1 MDEKKCWLVVCVQSN
16 REKKTYERL
25 SALGFESFLPLQ
37 EETRRWSDRSKKV
50 QRVVIP
56 MVVFA
61 RIAPSERISV
71 LRLPSV
77 SRFMVLRGESA
88 PAIIPDAQME
98 RFRFMLDYSEEAVE
112 MCSERIQPGEQ
123 VKVITIVKSSKYHL
137 THVLVNTCVPE
148 VVPESKGDLR
158 KLQATVSTAI
168 VHHFVISCFF
178 CLIHDTLLLTIT
190 FALCQ
195 TLYHYFTLPAIPP

>member
-77 SRFMVLRGESA
+77 SRFMVL
-88 PAIIPDAQME
+88 AIIPDAQME

-123 VKVITIVKSSKYHL
+123 VKVIKGPLTGLTGELITMDGKSKVAVRINML
-137 THVLVNTCVPE
+137 GAAMVEVP
-148 VVPESKGDLR
+148 VG
-158 KLQATVSTAI
+158 
-168 VHHFVISCFF
+168 FVERI
-178 CLIHDTLLLTIT
+178 
-190 FALCQ
+190 
-195 TLYHYFTLPAIPP
+195 

>member
-98 RFRFMLDYSEEAVE
+98 RFRFMLDYSEEAICMSYSPLARGKKVRVIKGPLTGLVGELVALDGKNKIAVRLDMLGCACVDMPVGYVE
-112 MCSERIQPGEQ
+112 QIDER
-123 VKVITIVKSSKYHL
+123 
-137 THVLVNTCVPE
+137 N
-148 VVPESKGDLR
+148 
-158 KLQATVSTAI
+158 
-168 VHHFVISCFF
+168 
-178 CLIHDTLLLTIT
+178 
-190 FALCQ
+190 
-195 TLYHYFTLPAIPP
+195 

>member
-98 RFRFMLDYSEEAVE
+98 RFRFMLDYSEEAICMNYSPLARGKKVRVIKGPLTGLVGELVALDGKSKIAVRLDMLGCACVDMPIGYVE
-112 MCSERIQPGEQ
+112 QIGER
-123 VKVITIVKSSKYHL
+123 
-137 THVLVNTCVPE
+137 N
-148 VVPESKGDLR
+148 
-158 KLQATVSTAI
+158 
-168 VHHFVISCFF
+168 
-178 CLIHDTLLLTIT
+178 
-190 FALCQ
+190 
-195 TLYHYFTLPAIPP
+195 

>member
-1 MDEKKCWLVVCVQSN
+1 MTLNDRIGGVIMDEKKCLLVVCVQSN

-123 VKVITIVKSSKYHL
+123 VKVIKGPLTGLTGELITMDGKSKVAVRINML
-137 THVLVNTCVPE
+137 GAAMVEVP
-148 VVPESKGDLR
+148 VG
-158 KLQATVSTAI
+158 
-168 VHHFVISCFF
+168 FVERI
-178 CLIHDTLLLTIT
+178 
-190 FALCQ
+190 
-195 TLYHYFTLPAIPP
+195 

>member
-37 EETRRWSDRSKKV
+37 EETHRWSDRSKKV

-56 MVVFA
+56 MVVFV
-61 RIAPSERISV
+61 RISPSERIPV

-77 SRFMVLRGESA
+77 SRFMVLRGEST

-98 RFRFMLDYSEEAVE
+98 RFRFMLDYSPEAVE
-112 MCSERIQPGEQ
+112 ICSTPLAAGDA
-123 VKVITIVKSSKYHL
+123 VKVIKGPLAGLEGELVMIGGKSKVAVRL
-137 THVLVNTCVPE
+137 DMLGCAHVDMPIGYVERIN
-148 VVPESKGDLR
+148 
-158 KLQATVSTAI
+158 
-168 VHHFVISCFF
+168 F
-178 CLIHDTLLLTIT
+178 
-190 FALCQ
+190 
-195 TLYHYFTLPAIPP
+195 

>member
-98 RFRFMLDYSEEAVE
+98 RFRFMLDYSPEAVE
-112 MCSERIQPGEQ
+112 ICSTPLAAGDA
-123 VKVITIVKSSKYHL
+123 VKVIKGPLAGLEGELVMIGGKSKVAVRLDMLGCAHVDMPIGYVEKLKVK
-137 THVLVNTCVPE
+137 N
-148 VVPESKGDLR
+148 
-158 KLQATVSTAI
+158 
-168 VHHFVISCFF
+168 
-178 CLIHDTLLLTIT
+178 
-190 FALCQ
+190 
-195 TLYHYFTLPAIPP
+195 

>member
-1 MDEKKCWLVVCVQSN
+1 MDEIKSWLVGCVQSN

-25 SALGFESFLPLQ
+25 KALGYDSFLPLQ
-37 EETRRWSDRSKKV
+37 EETHRWSDRSKKV

-56 MVVFA
+56 
-61 RIAPSERISV
+61 V

-77 SRFMVLRGESA
+77 SRFMVLRGEST

-123 VKVITIVKSSKYHL
+123 VKVIKGPLTGLTGELITMGGKSKVAVRIHIL
-137 THVLVNTCVPE
+137 GAAMVEVP
-148 VVPESKGDLR
+148 VG
-158 KLQATVSTAI
+158 
-168 VHHFVISCFF
+168 FVERI
-178 CLIHDTLLLTIT
+178 
-190 FALCQ
+190 
-195 TLYHYFTLPAIPP
+195 

>member
-1 MDEKKCWLVVCVQSN
+1 MDEIKSWLVVYVQSN

-25 SALGFESFLPLQ
+25 KALGYDSFLPLQ
-37 EETRRWSDRSKKV
+37 EETHRWSDRSKKV

-56 MVVFA
+56 MVVFV
-61 RIAPSERISV
+61 RISPSERIPV

-77 SRFMVLRGESA
+77 SRFMVLRGEST

-123 VKVITIVKSSKYHL
+123 VKVIKGPLTGLTGELITMGGKSKVAVRIHIL
-137 THVLVNTCVPE
+137 GAAMVEVP
-148 VVPESKGDLR
+148 VG
-158 KLQATVSTAI
+158 
-168 VHHFVISCFF
+168 FVERI
-178 CLIHDTLLLTIT
+178 
-190 FALCQ
+190 
-195 TLYHYFTLPAIPP
+195 

>member
-1 MDEKKCWLVVCVQSN
+1 MIELEELLWMKKSVGWLFVCRVTGRRKPTN
-16 REKKTYERL
+16 VCRHWDLNLFFRYRKK
-25 SALGFESFLPLQ
+25 P
-37 EETRRWSDRSKKV
+37 RRWSDRSKKV

-123 VKVITIVKSSKYHL
+123 VKVIKGPLTGLTGELITMDGKSKVAVRINML
-137 THVLVNTCVPE
+137 GAAMVEVP
-148 VVPESKGDLR
+148 VG
-158 KLQATVSTAI
+158 
-168 VHHFVISCFF
+168 FVERI
-178 CLIHDTLLLTIT
+178 
-190 FALCQ
+190 
-195 TLYHYFTLPAIPP
+195 

>member
-56 MVVFA
+56 MVVFV
-61 RIAPSERISV
+61 RISPSERIPV

-77 SRFMVLRGESA
+77 SRFMVLRGEST
-88 PAIIPDAQME
+88 PAVIPDEQMH
-98 RFRFMLDYSEEAVE
+98 RFKFMLDYSDEAINMSTSPLSPGAKIQVIKGPLSGLQGELVTVNGKSKVAVRLTMLGCAFVDIPVGCVE
-112 MCSERIQPGEQ
+112 PLE
-123 VKVITIVKSSKYHL
+123 K
-137 THVLVNTCVPE
+137 
-148 VVPESKGDLR
+148 
-158 KLQATVSTAI
+158 
-168 VHHFVISCFF
+168 
-178 CLIHDTLLLTIT
+178 
-190 FALCQ
+190 
-195 TLYHYFTLPAIPP
+195 

>member
-1 MDEKKCWLVVCVQSN
+1 MDEIKSWLVVCVQSN

-25 SALGFESFLPLQ
+25 KALGYDSFLPLQ
-37 EETRRWSDRSKKV
+37 EETHRWSDRNKKV

-56 MVVFA
+56 MVVFV
-61 RIAPSERISV
+61 RISPSERIPV

-77 SRFMVLRGESA
+77 SRFMVLRGEST

-123 VKVITIVKSSKYHL
+123 VKVIKGPLTGLTGELITMGGKSKVAVRIHIL
-137 THVLVNTCVPE
+137 GAAMVEVP
-148 VVPESKGDLR
+148 VG
-158 KLQATVSTAI
+158 
-168 VHHFVISCFF
+168 FVERI
-178 CLIHDTLLLTIT
+178 
-190 FALCQ
+190 
-195 TLYHYFTLPAIPP
+195 